1 MRLKDK
7 VIIVTGGATGIGRAI
22 AERCVQEGAS
32 VLVHGLETADA
43 EAVAKS
49 LGEKAVPHAD
59 DLVDPASP
67 ARVAAS
73 ALCAFGRIDAVVNNA
88 AAIVRSNLSTTT
100 AEFFD
105 RVMAIN
111 VRAPMLLIQAAFPE
125 LKRNRGCVLNIGSI
139 NALSGE
145 SELLDYSMS
154 KGALQTLSRNLANA
168 HGEDGV
174 RFNHLNL
181 GWVLTPHEYALQCR
195 LGQPEDWP
203 SKVPKTY
210 APSGRLMTPEQIANA
225 AVYWLGDESRPI
237 SGSVV
242 ELEQYSLWGRNP
254 LKV

>member
-22 AERCVQEGAS
+22 AERSVREGAK
-32 VLVHGLETADA
+32 VLVHGLDAADA
-43 EAVAKS
+43 EEVAKG
-49 LGEKAVPHAD
+49 LGANAAPHSD

-67 ARVAAS
+67 SRLVAS
-73 ALCAFGRIDAVVNNA
+73 ALRAFGRIDAVVNNA

-145 SELLDYSMS
+145 SDLLDYSMS

-168 HGEDGV
+168 HG
-174 RFNHLNL
+174 R
-181 GWVLTPHEYALQCR
+181 TACA
-195 LGQPEDWP
+195 
-203 SKVPKTY
+203 S
-210 APSGRLMTPEQIANA
+210 I
-225 AVYWLGDESRPI
+225 I
-237 SGSVV
+237 SISAGC
-242 ELEQYSLWGRNP
+242 
-254 LKV
+254 